1 MKVLLEKGAY
11 VDPINE
17 MDYTALME
25 GLQMGD
31 KELVGL
37 FFGIRANVHFQNEDT
52 MTPLKVSKS
61 DEVAE
66 MLKSKGALQ

>member
-1 MKVLLEKGAY
+1 
-11 VDPINE
+11 
-17 MDYTALME
+17 ME
-25 GLQMGD
+25 ACRMGD

-37 FFGIRANVHFQNEDT
+37 FLEYGANVHFQNKDAL
-52 MTPLKVSKS
+52 TPLKVSKS